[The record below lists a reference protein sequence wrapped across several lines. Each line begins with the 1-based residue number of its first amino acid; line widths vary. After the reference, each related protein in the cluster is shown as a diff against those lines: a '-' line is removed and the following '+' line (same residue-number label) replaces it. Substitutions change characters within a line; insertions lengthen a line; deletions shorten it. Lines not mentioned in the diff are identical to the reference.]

1 MRSEDPSVEPCTT
14 AHFAISPPHLLS
26 HSISPYH
33 PLSSRYP
40 HSSVPLHRPLPSPP
54 FLQPPPY
61 LLPFFLPLLSLSL
74 SPPSLLFS
82 LSLQGKTLSASSA
95 LGPWTRTRD
104 VNRSKVGMAN
114 LRTVTN
120 TIWAHLFFSSTVLSL
135 RPTLGSI
142 FRRGRAVSRS
152 RTIYS
157 NRRDSSNFSR
167 STANGRRE
175 RPRGERIRSKGR
187 AEFQAKHDEKIAY
200 SSVRC
205 WKLLYGGWLC
215 FYNDSR
221 RGVIL
226 FFPPFSSYP
235 GVVARR
241 AYVITPKWRDF
252 A

>member
-14 AHFAISPPHLLS
+14 AHFAIPPPHLLS

-40 HSSVPLHRPLPSPP
+40 HSSPSSSSLSPFSSTSTIPSPV
-54 FLQPPPY
+54 FPPSP
-61 LLPFFLPLLSLSL
+61 LSLSL
-74 SPPSLLFS
+74 SSLLFS
-82 LSLQGKTLSASSA
+82 LSLQGKTLSASFA

-167 STANGRRE
+167 STANGR
-175 RPRGERIRSKGR
+175 
-187 AEFQAKHDEKIAY
+187 
-200 SSVRC
+200 
-205 WKLLYGGWLC
+205 
-215 FYNDSR
+215 
-221 RGVIL
+221 
-226 FFPPFSSYP
+226 
-235 GVVARR
+235 
-241 AYVITPKWRDF
+241 
-252 A
+252 

>member
-1 MRSEDPSVEPCTT
+1 M
-14 AHFAISPPHLLS
+14 PPHIRLGKKKIAVLDRRLREKTS
-26 HSISPYH
+26 ADQQGQDKSEERGPECRTVHHGPFCDT
-33 PLSSRYP
+33 
-40 HSSVPLHRPLPSPP
+40 PSPP
-54 FLQPPPY
+54 SFTFHFSLPSTFFSLSSFLSIVLFP
-61 LLPFFLPLLSLSL
+61 LPFFFNLHHTFSRFSSLSSLSL

-82 LSLQGKTLSASSA
+82 LSLQGKTLSASFA

-135 RPTLGSI
+135 RPTLASI

-205 WKLLYGGWLC
+205 WKLLYGG
-215 FYNDSR
+215 
-221 RGVIL
+221 
-226 FFPPFSSYP
+226 
-235 GVVARR
+235 
-241 AYVITPKWRDF
+241 
-252 A
+252 